1 MKITYKFPNEG
12 RYYDSISMI
21 EDDDIILTTL
31 LEDIEEKIHEFEEE
45 ITACN
50 GFVEVIVNDGYDFSV
65 DLLNFPVS
73 LADRVQQRI
82 SSK

>member
-12 RYYDSISMI
+12 RYYESISII

-31 LEDIEEKIHEFEEE
+31 LEDIEEKILEFKSE
-45 ITACN
+45 IESCN
-50 GFVEVIVNDGYDFSV
+50 GFVEVIVNEGYSISV
-65 DLLNFPVS
+65 DLLNFPVE
-73 LADRVQQRI
+73 LAEKVQERI